1 MSLEFNKMAAA
12 VLTAGVV
19 AMTTG
24 FIANLLVH
32 PDPREENAYPIEVA
46 DATCA
51 APAAAEEPGLEPVLP
66 LLADADLAA
75 GEAAFR
81 ACASCHTYEE
91 GGPNRVGPNLWGV
104 VGAPHA
110 HIEGFNY
117 SDAMMERSDEPWT
130 YEALNAF
137 LASPQEAIPGTRM
150 AFGGIRNVEDRA
162 NLIAWL
168 RTLDNE
174 PEPLPTEEEIQAVA
188 GDEPAAAEEGEAA
201 AGEEATV
208 EQAEAQPSEDVEA
221 AAGTAE
227 GDAAAP
233 ASGSGGDS
241 GLIAAIAE
249 ADPQDGQNIFR
260 RCAACHTYEEGGPNR
275 VGPNLWNVVG
285 GPVAHLDNFNYS
297 DAAEEM
303 AAEGVTWSYDNLSAF
318 LERPQDF
325 MPGTRMVFPGLPNEA
340 DRAALIAFLRQQ
352 SDEPAPLP
360 SGEEAAAEEAA
371 AAPAEEDE
379 AEADQADAGAQA
391 QAEAEAADA
400 GGGEAAGGGDS
411 ALIAAIGEADPQDG
425 ESIFRRCTACH
436 TYEEGGPNRVG
447 PNLWNVVGG
456 PVAHLDNFNYS
467 DAAEEMAA
475 EGVTWNYENLS
486 AFLERP
492 QDFMPGTRMVFPGLP
507 NEADRAALIAFL
519 RQQSDEP
526 APLPS
531 GEAAAAEEAAA
542 APAEEDEAEA
552 DQADAGAQAQA
563 EAEAA
568 DAGGGEAAGGGDSA
582 LIAAIGEAD
591 PAEGESVARRC
602 AACHTFNEGGPNR
615 VGPNLWNVVGG
626 PVAHLD
632 NFNYSDAAQQMGE
645 EGVTWTHENLS
656 AFLENP
662 RDFMPGTRMVF
673 PGLRHLEDRA
683 AMIAYM
689 RSMGSDAPPLE

>member
-32 PDPREENAYPIEVA
+32 PESLEENAYPIEVA
-46 DATCA
+46 DAGGT

-110 HIEGFNY
+110 HAEGFNY

-137 LASPQEAIPGTRM
+137 LASPREAVPGTRM
-150 AFGGIRNVEDRA
+150 AFGGIRNVQDRA

-201 AGEEATV
+201 AGEEAMV

-221 AAGTAE
+221 AGTGDEAAGE
-227 GDAAAP
+227 EAAA
-233 ASGSGGDS
+233 ASGAGGDS
-241 GLIAAIAE
+241 ALIAAIAE

-275 VGPNLWNVVG
+275 VGPNLWGVVG

-297 DAAEEM
+297 DAAQAM
-303 AAEGVTWSYDNLSAF
+303 HDEGVTWTYENLIAF
-318 LERPQDF
+318 IENPRSF

-340 DRAALIAFLRQQ
+340 DRAALIAFLREQ
-352 SDEPAPLP
+352 SNDPAPLDAG
-360 SGEEAAAEEAA
+360 GEEAATEEAA
-371 AAPAEEDE
+371 PEADEAEEPPAEEE
-379 AEADQADAGAQA
+379 SAEASAEEGEAS
-391 QAEAEAADA
+391 AEAEA
-400 GGGEAAGGGDS
+400 G
-411 ALIAAIGEADPQDG
+411 
-425 ESIFRRCTACH
+425 
-436 TYEEGGPNRVG
+436 
-447 PNLWNVVGG
+447 
-456 PVAHLDNFNYS
+456 
-467 DAAEEMAA
+467 
-475 EGVTWNYENLS
+475 
-486 AFLERP
+486 
-492 QDFMPGTRMVFPGLP
+492 
-507 NEADRAALIAFL
+507 
-519 RQQSDEP
+519 
-526 APLPS
+526 
-531 GEAAAAEEAAA
+531 
-542 APAEEDEAEA
+542 
-552 DQADAGAQAQA
+552 
-563 EAEAA
+563 AA
-568 DAGGGEAAGGGDSA
+568 DAGEEAAPADGDSE
-582 LIAAIGEAD
+582 LLAAIAEAD
-591 PAEGESVARRC
+591 PADGEALSRRC

-632 NFNYSDAAQQMGE
+632 NFNYSDAAQSMHD

-662 RDFMPGTRMVF
+662 RGFMPGTRMVF
-673 PGLRHLEDRA
+673 PGLRDADDRA
-683 AMIAYM
+683 AMIAYL
-689 RSMGSDAPPLE
+689 RSMGTDAPPLQ